1 MATQA
6 SYVPLEGGILSSI
19 GGKQASFDTA
29 ATPSFF
35 ASTSF
40 LYTFSFVIILAAA
53 SFMYAHAGVLR
64 MQANEEGLR
73 KSKEEFARVTYGL
86 LGVLGLW
93 LILFTVN
100 KDMLTGDVT
109 LSALKITST
118 PSSGLST
125 GGNGNTG
132 TGGGS
137 SGTSASCNNAD
148 AIKASL
154 QSNGGICGNATCS
167 RTNCISSTPYKSMIQ
182 AAAGDAWKMALVI
195 MCKESNGDKNAQ
207 NKNPDGTY
215 DCGLMQVNQ
224 PGPCDAQSLD
234 PQANI
239 AKGVALLKGKMSAQ
253 DNVRQYPTLKVRPET
268 GIFTAYNCCSNGTSP
283 NSQSAS
289 CKTSDGWPEIPKWAC
304 PIDPGTGKFNM
315 CGVKAYACDLTA
327 CLDQL

>member
-109 LSALKITST
+109 LSALKITTGASSSSNTTTKPTT
-118 PSSGLST
+118 PTNPTNPTSGSHTYTDRVASHNSVVARLAP
-125 GGNGNTG
+125 
-132 TGGGS
+132 
-137 SGTSASCNNAD
+137 SG
-148 AIKASL
+148 IH
-154 QSNGGICGNATCS
+154 
-167 RTNCISSTPYKSMIQ
+167 TNH
-182 AAAGDAWKMALVI
+182 GDAP
-195 MCKESNGDKNAQ
+195 CTEAQ
-207 NKNPDGTY
+207 
-215 DCGLMQVNQ
+215 
-224 PGPCDAQSLD
+224 
-234 PQANI
+234 
-239 AKGVALLKGKMSAQ
+239 
-253 DNVRQYPTLKVRPET
+253 
-268 GIFTAYNCCSNGTSP
+268 
-283 NSQSAS
+283 
-289 CKTSDGWPEIPKWAC
+289 
-304 PIDPGTGKFNM
+304 
-315 CGVKAYACDLTA
+315 
-327 CLDQL
+327 